1 MDMKNV
7 KRRNGLKKLLVLAMV
22 ATVLVMGIT
31 PVFAASV
38 QEYIDGTA
46 SWSAVSDGEI
56 STYISTNKSDWDWKS
71 GLPKSTISNANG
83 GTADPANA
91 KVNVTC
97 KGETIGLTEA
107 GYKQLNSLVKQEAD
121 AAKAKSKVNA
131 IGNGLDFNPDIGGA
145 TDMLQGFMKPLS
157 LIVGVICVV
166 AMTAVTVFTASDI
179 LYMTIP
185 ILREKCDA
193 ATANHSGL
201 GKESSGGGTRPRWV
215 TDEAYASVQ
224 EATTSGKNMFTVYI
238 KKRGAAV
245 IFQAVAI
252 YILLTGN
259 ITMLSNVLIN
269 IIGSIMGALSSLAG

>member
-1 MDMKNV
+1 MRNLN
-7 KRRNGLKKLLVLAMV
+7 RRVGNKGLLAMLVALMLLVAS
-22 ATVLVMGIT
+22 IT

-38 QEYIDGTA
+38 SDYA
-46 SWSAVSDGEI
+46 SGNANWNEVSNEEI
-56 STYISTNKSDWDWKS
+56 KTYIAKNKSDWDWAS
-71 GLPKSTISNANG
+71 SLPKSVLGDDCG
-83 GTADPANA
+83 GTLDLTTATETVSLKGKEVHITPA
-91 KVNVTC
+91 
-97 KGETIGLTEA
+97 GLT
-107 GYKQLNSLVKQEAD
+107 QLKSLVKQEAD
-121 AAKAKSKVNA
+121 ADRAKNKVNA
-131 IGNGLDFNPDIGGA
+131 IGNGLNFNPDIAGA
-145 TDMLQGFMKPLS
+145 TGMLQGFMKPLS

-185 ILREKCDA
+185 ILREKCDS

-201 GKESSGGGTRPRWV
+201 GKESSGGGMRPRWV
-215 TDEAYASVQ
+215 TDEAYAAVQ

-269 IIGSIMGALSSLAG
+269 IIGSIMGALSGLAG